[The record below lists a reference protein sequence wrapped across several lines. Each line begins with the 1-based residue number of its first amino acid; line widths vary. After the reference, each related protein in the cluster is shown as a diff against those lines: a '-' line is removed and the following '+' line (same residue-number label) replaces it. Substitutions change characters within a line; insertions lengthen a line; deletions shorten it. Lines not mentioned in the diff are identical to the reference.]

1 MSDGKGSDN
10 DFNQSYWYPYSF
22 CYAFDKEIETY
33 KQMTERADD
42 TYEVVR
48 FTETDGGSRM
58 MTMKVKH
65 P

>member
-1 MSDGKGSDN
+1 
-10 DFNQSYWYPYSF
+10 
-22 CYAFDKEIETY
+22 
-33 KQMTERADD
+33 MTERADD